1 RNLNEGWMGNIQLN
15 TQQSV
20 YNTSQLNGSVN
31 YNKHNLALQ
40 FIPYLSSNFNYNTGY
55 NSFTYTD
62 DSKDSTTTD
71 HYRRYSVAGGGLNAD
86 YYINNN
92 NTLSYKGWYSTVNG
106 NTIDNN
112 LIYHQPSN
120 QSGFNNPIQ
129 TYVNGTD
136 HYIYNFGNIY
146 FHHQFDS
153 LNKQNIDVNVDYNKF
168 YQEQNSVG
176 NFNQLDQQ
184 GNLIGNIGIYNN
196 HLPQNF
202 FNLSERIDYGNQLS
216 NHLKWILGI
225 QFSQTQ
231 VDNNLKYYNGYP
243 NNYVLDT
250 MLSKHYAYTE
260 NYGSGYTS
268 FAYTISDKWQM
279 NIGGR
284 IETTQYNTQE
294 KNTGISKDSNYVNFF
309 PSFGLSYAANA
320 KNNFGF
326 SFARKI
332 MRPSIELL
340 FPGRTYYNP
349 TFFAQN
355 NPFLQPQLYNNAE
368 FTYVYNNLFSIVAS
382 YSHIQ
387 NAYSNFII
395 PVVENN
401 QNKFNN
407 TYLNYGSSNT
417 YSITFTLYKTI
428 INNKWDTYINTAFN
442 YTHYKGNTN
451 VENILL
457 NNANGMINWDNYV
470 YLTKKKDWMAFVT
483 LHYNSPQ
490 QTLAAHTINGISNLD
505 IMIKKTFK
513 NFSFYIYLSDIYNGS
528 SKFWQS
534 LFTNPLFTANNSL
547 NNTYNRSISLN
558 FTYQFGNRNLKT

>member
-1 RNLNEGWMGNIQLN
+1 MGNIQLN

-40 FIPYLSSNFNYNTGY
+40 FIPFLSSNFNYNTGY
-55 NSFTYTD
+55 NSFTFTD
-62 DSKDSTTTD
+62 HSKDSTTID
-71 HYRRYSVAGGGLNAD
+71 HYRRYTVVGAGLNAD

-92 NTLSYKGWYSTVNG
+92 NTLSYKGWFSTVNG
-106 NTIDNN
+106 NTIDDN
-112 LIYHQPSN
+112 LIYHLPSN
-120 QSGFNNPIQ
+120 QSGFNNPQQ

-136 HYIYNFGNIY
+136 HYIYSFGNVY

-176 NFNQLDQQ
+176 SFNQLDQQ
-184 GNLIGNIGIYNN
+184 GNLIGNIGAYNN

-202 FNLSERIDYGNQLS
+202 FNLSERVAYGNQLS
-216 NHLKWILGI
+216 NQLKWILGI
-225 QFSQTQ
+225 QFSNTQ
-231 VDNNLKYYNGYP
+231 VDNNLKYYDGYP

-260 NYGSGYTS
+260 NYGTGYTS
-268 FAYTISDKWQM
+268 FSYAFSDKWQL
-279 NIGGR
+279 NAGAR
-284 IETTQYNTQE
+284 LEATQYNTQE
-294 KNTGISKDSNYVNFF
+294 KNAGITRDSNYVNFF
-309 PSFGLSYAANA
+309 PSFGLSYTANA

-349 TFFAQN
+349 IFFAQN

-387 NAYSNFII
+387 NAYSNFIV

-401 QNKFNN
+401 QNKFNS
-407 TYLNYGSSNT
+407 TYLNYGASNT
-417 YSITFTLYKTI
+417 YSIVFSLYKPI
-428 INNKWDTYINTAFN
+428 IKDILQTYINTAFN

-451 VENILL
+451 VENVRL
-457 NNANGMINWDNYV
+457 NNANGIINWQNYV
-470 YLTKKKDWMAFVT
+470 YLTKKRTGW
-483 LHYNSPQ
+483 L
-490 QTLAAHTINGISNLD
+490 L
-505 IMIKKTFK
+505 
-513 NFSFYIYLSDIYNGS
+513 
-528 SKFWQS
+528 
-534 LFTNPLFTANNSL
+534 
-547 NNTYNRSISLN
+547 
-558 FTYQFGNRNLKT
+558 